1 MTLPSLKA
9 EAKIALLPLAGN
21 QQTEESYWLGALLCR
36 LLVDHLSA
44 AGLPVFDY
52 NPVAE
57 QMTASKVRLPPDE
70 PDIQTLRRE
79 LKAEVLVFGRYV
91 IDPDSQMLGLRLI
104 LNALESPP
112 GPLEAA
118 APLSGFPAFIERISL
133 ALIERLGIRVD
144 DALRTRVREVP
155 RPAKFEAFRQ
165 LALATL
171 AWSKGENQLALAA
184 VESALTLDADLED
197 AATIQVAIARA
208 ADDTATTREAFR
220 RWAAIAGRRRRP
232 LIAAE
237 RLMMMGHWL
246 LERGEWPEARKGYE
260 DAREIYQT
268 ARYEYGMACALNNL
282 ANIDMLSGKI
292 QAAIQVYR
300 RTLRLFEGEP
310 DSQADRA
317 ITCYNLAIAHKALG
331 QQEEAERAIEESLML
346 ARQLKDTYLEG
357 RALAQRGAVR
367 DDMGQWTQ
375 AGADYGQSARLLD
388 VISDDAGLALVKS
401 HQAILKKQQGAY
413 EEAAQLLVEA
423 LSMLESSKDIH
434 QRAVIWFN
442 LADLYLAMQLYDRAW
457 DYAG

>member
-91 IDPDSQMLGLRLI
+91 IDPDTQMLGLRLI
-104 LNALESPP
+104 LNGPESPP

-171 AWSKGENQLALAA
+171 AWSKGENPLALAA
-184 VESALTLDADLED
+184 VESALTLDADL
-197 AATIQVAIARA
+197 
-208 ADDTATTREAFR
+208 DDTATTREAFR

-282 ANIDMLSGKI
+282 ANIDMLSGKKI
-292 QAAIQVYR
+292 
-300 RTLRLFEGEP
+300 
-310 DSQADRA
+310 
-317 ITCYNLAIAHKALG
+317 
-331 QQEEAERAIEESLML
+331 
-346 ARQLKDTYLEG
+346 G
-357 RALAQRGAVR
+357 RA
-367 DDMGQWTQ
+367 
-375 AGADYGQSARLLD
+375 
-388 VISDDAGLALVKS
+388 
-401 HQAILKKQQGAY
+401 H
-413 EEAAQLLVEA
+413 
-423 LSMLESSKDIH
+423 
-434 QRAVIWFN
+434 
-442 LADLYLAMQLYDRAW
+442 
-457 DYAG
+457 